1 MLLTLYIG
9 IIMANLKE
17 IRAKVTS
24 IQSTQKITRA
34 MQMVAASK
42 MRRAQERMEV
52 GRPYA
57 ESMRR
62 VISHLVH
69 ASSDYQHPY
78 MEARPVNK
86 VGYIVIASDRG
97 LAGGLNIN
105 LFKALTKSIQQY
117 QDQSVHAEFAVI
129 GSKAVSF
136 FKSFGGKVT
145 SAITD
150 YGDNP
155 TFEQLNAPV
164 QAMLD
169 DYNAG
174 KIDRIYVVYNQFVN
188 AMTQKPTINQLVP
201 LPEGALADE
210 QSGVQTELSWDYIYE
225 PDIETLIDGLLGRYI
240 ESIVYQAVMENIA
253 SEQSSRMV
261 AMKAAT
267 DNAGDLINDLQLV
280 YNKLR
285 QAAITRE
292 ISEIVGGAAAVS

>member
-1 MLLTLYIG
+1 
-9 IIMANLKE
+9 MASLKE

-24 IQSTQKITRA
+24 IKSTQKITRA

-57 ESMRR
+57 DSMRR
-62 VISHLVH
+62 VVSHLVH
-69 ASSDYQHPY
+69 ASSDYKHPY
-78 MEARPVNK
+78 MQSRPVNK
-86 VGYIVIASDRG
+86 VGYIVVTSDRG

-105 LFKALTKSIQQY
+105 LFKALLKSVKEY
-117 QDQSVHAEFAVI
+117 QEQSVEVEFAAI
-129 GSKAVSF
+129 GSKGVSF
-136 FKSFGGKVT
+136 FKTFGGKVT
-145 SAITD
+145 SAVTD

-155 TFEQLNAPV
+155 TFEQLNSPV

-169 DYNAG
+169 DFSEG
-174 KIDRIYVVYNQFVN
+174 RLDKIYLVHNQFIN
-188 AMTQKPTINQLVP
+188 AMTQSPNIAQLVP
-201 LPEGALADE
+201 LPEGLLEGD
-210 QSGVQTELSWDYIYE
+210 SGIQTELRWDYIYE
-225 PDIETLIDGLLGRYI
+225 PDVTALVDGLMGRYI

-253 SEQSSRMV
+253 SEQSARMV

>member
-1 MLLTLYIG
+1 
-9 IIMANLKE
+9 MASLKE

-24 IQSTQKITRA
+24 IKSTQKITRA

-42 MRRAQERMEV
+42 MRRAQERMQV

-57 ESMRR
+57 DSMRR

-69 ASSDYQHPY
+69 ASSDYKHPY
-78 MEARPVNK
+78 MVARPVSR
-86 VGYIVIASDRG
+86 VGFIVVSSDRG

-105 LFKALTKSIQQY
+105 LFKALTRQIKDY
-117 QDQSVHAEFAVI
+117 QEQSVEAEYAVI
-129 GSKAVSF
+129 GSKGVGF

-145 SAITD
+145 SAVTD

-169 DYNAG
+169 DYAQG
-174 KIDRIYVVYNQFVN
+174 RLDRIYVVYNQFVN

-201 LPEGALADE
+201 LPEGSLDE
-210 QSGVQTELSWDYIYE
+210 DSAVQTEHSWDYIYE
-225 PDIETLIDGLLGRYI
+225 PDIKTLIDGLLGRYI

-253 SEQSSRMV
+253 SEQSARMV

-267 DNAGDLINDLQLV
+267 DNAGNLINDLQLV

>member
-1 MLLTLYIG
+1 
-9 IIMANLKE
+9 MASLKE

-24 IQSTQKITRA
+24 IKSTQKITRA

-62 VISHLVH
+62 VISHLVR
-69 ASSDYQHPY
+69 ASSDYKHAY
-78 MEARPVNK
+78 MINRPVNR
-86 VGYIVIASDRG
+86 VGFIVVTSDRG

-105 LFKALTKSIQQY
+105 LFKNLMKQVKLY
-117 QDQSVHAEFAVI
+117 QEQSVAVEFAVI
-129 GSKAVSF
+129 GSKGVSF
-136 FKSFGGKVT
+136 FKNFGGKVT
-145 SAITD
+145 SAVTD

-155 TFEQLNAPV
+155 SFEQLNAPV

-169 DYNAG
+169 DYSQG
-174 KIDRIYVVYNQFVN
+174 HLDCIYLVYNQFIN
-188 AMTQKPTINQLVP
+188 AMTQKPVINQLVP
-201 LPEGALADE
+201 LPEGSLETD
-210 QSGVQTELSWDYIYE
+210 SGIQTDLSWDYIYE
-225 PDIETLIDGLLGRYI
+225 PDIKTLIDGLLGRYI
-240 ESIVYQAVMENIA
+240 ETIVYQAVMENIA
-253 SEQSSRMV
+253 SEQSARMV

-267 DNAGDLINDLQLV
+267 DNAGNLIKDLQLI

>member
-1 MLLTLYIG
+1 
-9 IIMANLKE
+9 MASLKE

-24 IQSTQKITRA
+24 IKSTQKITRA

-57 ESMRR
+57 DSMRR
-62 VISHLVH
+62 VISHLVQ
-69 ASSDYQHPY
+69 ASSDYKHPY
-78 MEARPVNK
+78 MATRPIEK
-86 VGYIVIASDRG
+86 VGYIVITSDRG

-105 LFKALTKSIQQY
+105 LFKALSKSIQEY
-117 QDQSVHAEFAVI
+117 QDQSVAAEFAVI
-129 GSKAVSF
+129 GAKGVSF

-145 SAITD
+145 SAVTD
-150 YGDNP
+150 YGDKP
-155 TFEQLNAPV
+155 TFEQINSPV

-169 DYNAG
+169 DYSQG
-174 KIDRIYVVYNQFVN
+174 KIDRIYLVYNKFVN
-188 AMTQKPTINQLVP
+188 AMTQKPTVNQLVP
-201 LPEGALADE
+201 LPEGSFNDDA
-210 QSGVQTELSWDYIYE
+210 SGMQTELSWDYIYE
-225 PDIETLIDGLLGRYI
+225 PDIKTLIDELLGRYI

>member
-1 MLLTLYIG
+1 
-9 IIMANLKE
+9 MASLKE

-24 IQSTQKITRA
+24 IKSTQKITRA

-62 VISHLVH
+62 IISHLVQ
-69 ASSDYQHPY
+69 AKAEYKHPY
-78 MEARPVNK
+78 MISRPINR
-86 VGYIVIASDRG
+86 VGFIVVTSDRG

-105 LFKALTKSIQQY
+105 LFKKLVMSVKEY
-117 QDQSVHAEFAVI
+117 QEQSVEAEFAVI
-129 GSKAVSF
+129 GSKGISF

-145 SAITD
+145 AVKSD

-155 TFEQLNAPV
+155 DYETVSSPV
-164 QAMLD
+164 ASMLK
-169 DYNAG
+169 DYSEG
-174 KIDRIYVVYNQFVN
+174 RVDRIYLVYNQFVN
-188 AMTQKPTINQLVP
+188 AMTQKPTLTQLVP
-201 LPEGALADE
+201 LPEGSLEQDADVVY
-210 QSGVQTELSWDYIYE
+210 GWDYIYE
-225 PDIETLIDGLLGRYI
+225 PSAKELIDELMAKYI
-240 ESIVYQAVMENIA
+240 KSIVYQAVLENIA
-253 SEQSSRMV
+253 SEQSARMV

-267 DNAGDLINDLQLV
+267 DNAGNLIKDLQLI

>member
-1 MLLTLYIG
+1 
-9 IIMANLKE
+9 MASLKE

-24 IQSTQKITRA
+24 IKSTQKITRA

-57 ESMRR
+57 DSMRR

-69 ASSDYQHPY
+69 ASSDYKQPY
-78 MEARPVNK
+78 MVSRSVNK
-86 VGYIVIASDRG
+86 GGYIVITSDRG

-105 LFKALTKSIQQY
+105 LFKALTKSIQDY
-117 QDQSVHAEFAVI
+117 QDQSVQAEFAVI
-129 GSKAVSF
+129 GAKGVSF
-136 FKSFGGKVT
+136 FKNFGGNVT
-145 SAITD
+145 SAVTD
-150 YGDNP
+150 YGDKP

-164 QAMLD
+164 QAMLE
-169 DYNAG
+169 DYSNG
-174 KIDRIYVVYNQFVN
+174 KLDRIYVVYNRFVN
-188 AMTQKPTINQLVP
+188 AMTQKPTVNQLVP
-201 LPEGALADE
+201 LPEQSFGDE
-210 QSGVQTELSWDYIYE
+210 DSGLQTELSWDYIYE
-225 PDIETLIDGLLGRYI
+225 PDIKTLIDELLGRYI

>member
-1 MLLTLYIG
+1 
-9 IIMANLKE
+9 MASLKE

-24 IQSTQKITRA
+24 IKSTQKITRA

-42 MRRAQERMEV
+42 MKRAQDRMEV

-57 ESMRR
+57 DSMRR
-62 VISHLVH
+62 VVSHLVR
-69 ASSDYQHPY
+69 ASSDYKHPY
-78 MEARPVNK
+78 MQSRPVNN
-86 VGYIVIASDRG
+86 VGYIVVSSDRG

-105 LFKALTKSIQQY
+105 LFKTLMKDVKSY
-117 QDQSVHAEFAVI
+117 QEQSVGVEFAAI
-129 GSKAVSF
+129 GSKGVSF
-136 FKSFGGKVT
+136 FKNFGGKVT
-145 SAITD
+145 SVTTD

-169 DYNAG
+169 DYDNG
-174 KIDRIYVVYNQFVN
+174 KLDSIYLVYNQFVN
-188 AMTQKPTINQLVP
+188 AMTQQPTISQLVP
-201 LPEGALADE
+201 LPEDALAED
-210 QSGVQTELSWDYIYE
+210 SGVQTEHGWDYIYE
-225 PDIETLIDGLLGRYI
+225 PDIKSLVDGLMGRYV

-253 SEQSSRMV
+253 SEQSARMV

-267 DNAGDLINDLQLV
+267 DNAGNLIDDLQLV